1 MGYMP
6 RVTALFL
13 TWWDVSDYF
22 VSRNGDGFYFVKLTA
37 KAEGKVSYASI
48 WVRFKW
54 LDDEMA
60 KIRKEGRIK
69 ERIDLNVRNDDG
81 DAEPE
86 EKPEDAV

>member
-1 MGYMP
+1 MANSLENVG
-6 RVTALFL
+6 
-13 TWWDVSDYF
+13 DVSDYF
-22 VSRNGDGFYFVKLTA
+22 VSRNGDGYYFVKLLT
-37 KAEGKVSYASI
+37 KADNRVSYESI

-69 ERIDLNVRNDDG
+69 EMIDLNVKNDG
-81 DAEPE
+81 NNAEPE